1 MEDHFADPEG
11 ERGAEQRVVHL
22 EVLSEVFETAGH
34 RFGALRRAL
43 KGPDDGGLIGVDH
56 FRDSAIFEFYIDG
69 CVAEGMQPCKLS
81 RVLEG
86 LEAGLVALLEV
97 GDGVG
102 DFVGFVL
109 ELRPEEAGEDF
120 GVEGGLEEAFGAHVV
135 LSGAEGVQACGGDF
149 FGAGVEFLGAA
160 DGAVEAA
167 GVLDVFDH
175 YFAALETGFAEAGF
189 Q

>member
-11 ERGAEQRVVHL
+11 ERGAQQRVVHL
-22 EVLSEVFETAGH
+22 EVLGEVFEAAGH
-34 RFGALRRAL
+34 WFSALRRAL
-43 KGPDDGGLIGVDH
+43 EGPYDSSLVGVDH
-56 FRDSAIFEFYIDG
+56 LRDSAVLEFDVNSR
-69 CVAEGMQPCKLS
+69 VAESVQPSELA

-86 LEAGLVALLEV
+86 LEARLVALLEV

-109 ELRPEEAGEDF
+109 ELGPEEAGKDF

-135 LSGAEGVQACGGDF
+135 LGGAEGVQACGGDF

-175 YFAALETGFAEAGF
+175 YFAALEAGFAEADF
-189 Q
+189 